1 MLLREINHEKRKIYL
16 YFLSSIL
23 FLITAGAF
31 YSTENSNLA
40 PVFAS
45 IGFAITSI
53 SFVIYSRHHS
63 CKNQNQNQNQNQK

>member
-1 MLLREINHEKRKIYL
+1 MKSVRFIYL
-16 YFLSSIL
+16 YFLSGVL

-45 IGFAITSI
+45 IGFAIISI
-53 SFVIYSRHHS
+53 SLVLYSHQKS
-63 CKNQNQNQNQNQK
+63 CKNQNKK